1 MYRPAGEKSIWQSKM
16 KRKGVAGDMSS
27 AARMSPDMSIFL
39 FLPFFYSSILLIYA
53 MLLRNVS
60 E

>member
-27 AARMSPDMSIFL
+27 AARMSPDMSMGALVREFL
-39 FLPFFYSSILLIYA
+39 NSSFMTGILVGKA
-53 MLLRNVS
+53 
-60 E
+60 